1 MLAKKYRLNLRLE
14 RKRFDKAKRTHS
26 PDFTVLILSSP
37 DIHFGFL
44 IGKKL
49 AKSAVQRNLI
59 RRRLHEIV
67 RLHLPQIPVAD
78 YLIIPKS
85 SILKYDYET
94 LQNALLSS
102 LYSRF

>member
-14 RKRFDKAKRTHS
+14 RKRFDNAKRLNS
-26 PDFTVLILSSP
+26 PDFTILSIPSP
-37 DIHFGFL
+37 EIHFGFL

-49 AKSAVQRNLI
+49 AKTAVARNS
-59 RRRLHEIV
+59 RRRLLHEIV

-85 SILKYDYET
+85 SILKYDYEK
-94 LQNALLSS
+94 LQNTLLPLLNS
-102 LYSRF
+102 